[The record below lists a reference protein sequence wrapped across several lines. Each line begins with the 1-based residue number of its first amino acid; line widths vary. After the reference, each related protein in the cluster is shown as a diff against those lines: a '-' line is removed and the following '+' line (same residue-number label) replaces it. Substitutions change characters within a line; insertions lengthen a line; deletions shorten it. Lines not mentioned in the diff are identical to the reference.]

1 MVKKCMEHE
10 WVVAGDMVVVV
21 VVGECRSFSDIIV
34 SQGSVAM
41 HVGCGGIFIKYFAA
55 NLLENLPVKKFG

>member
-1 MVKKCMEHE
+1 MEHE

-41 HVGCGGIFIKYFAA
+41 HMSCSGMFNEDFAA
-55 NLLENLPVKKFG
+55 KLLENLTEKVF